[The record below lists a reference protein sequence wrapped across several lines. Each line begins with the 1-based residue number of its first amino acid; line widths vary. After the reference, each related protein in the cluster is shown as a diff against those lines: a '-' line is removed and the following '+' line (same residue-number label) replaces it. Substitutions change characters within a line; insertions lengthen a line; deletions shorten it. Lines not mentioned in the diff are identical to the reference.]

1 MNPVLDDLSDRLA
14 AAAERHG
21 GRRPAPRLTPDEAR
35 ELLELARVVAHSS
48 ERRFAPLATY
58 LAGCAAGRL
67 ASTEDAAVFIREVRE
82 ELESEQPE
90 TV

>member
-1 MNPVLDDLSDRLA
+1 MLDDLGDRLA

-21 GRRPAPRLTPDEAR
+21 GRLPAPRLTPAEAR

-58 LAGCAAGRL
+58 LAGCAASRL
-67 ASTEDAAVFIREVRE
+67 SSTDEAATFIREVRQ

-90 TV
+90 TA